1 MVSGFT
7 KFKERFQGFENQYVI
22 IGGTAC
28 DLIMENEELPFRAT
42 KDVDIVLI
50 VESIT
55 AEFGRQF
62 WEYVKEAGYEHLNK
76 STGNAQFYRF
86 TSPKS
91 KEYPYMIEIFSRN
104 PDFIIL
110 EDDAVLTPLPIDDEI
125 SSLSAIL
132 LNEAYYELLKT
143 GQMMVDSKNIK
154 KHKNDV
160 FRLAQLITAN
170 TRQVLSL
177 EIAEDM
183 KKILSEIADEI
194 RVHPL
199 SFAEYYS
206 AVGGDKNEAF
216 DEYAFYGGMPF
227 ILSINNAD
235 TGFL

>member
-1 MVSGFT
+1 
-7 KFKERFQGFENQYVI
+7 
-22 IGGTAC
+22 
-28 DLIMENEELPFRAT
+28 
-42 KDVDIVLI
+42 
-50 VESIT
+50 
-55 AEFGRQF
+55 
-62 WEYVKEAGYEHLNK
+62 LN
-76 STGNAQFYRF
+76 GEQ
-86 TSPKS
+86 
-91 KEYPYMIEIFSRN
+91 
-104 PDFIIL
+104 
-110 EDDAVLTPLPIDDEI
+110 
-125 SSLSAIL
+125 
-132 LNEAYYELLKT
+132 
-143 GQMMVDSKNIK
+143 VDSKNIK

-216 DEYAFYGGMPF
+216 DEYAFYGGMPL